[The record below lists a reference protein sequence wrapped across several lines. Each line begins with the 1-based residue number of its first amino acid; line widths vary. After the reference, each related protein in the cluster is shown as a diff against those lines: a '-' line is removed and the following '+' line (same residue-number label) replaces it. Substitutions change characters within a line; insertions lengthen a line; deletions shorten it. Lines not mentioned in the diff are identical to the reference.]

1 MEKIGGNIEI
11 VLKYETIT
19 KKPTGEQVKAW
30 VELQTIKG
38 FLDLMSNGKD
48 YATYNKA
55 MSESTHV
62 FVCDYVSIVIPT
74 TGKKAKA
81 TELKATIDGEDYDV
95 QYIDD
100 PMRLH
105 YHLEIFLKKVA

>member
-1 MEKIGGNIEI
+1 MEKIGGNIDC
-11 VLKYETIT
+11 VLKYERAT
-19 KKPTGEQVKAW
+19 KTPTGEYVKER

-55 MSESTHV
+55 MSESTHI
-62 FVCDYVSIVIPT
+62 FVCDYVSIA
-74 TGKKAKA
+74 KKA

>member
-1 MEKIGGNIEI
+1 MKKIGGNIDC
-11 VLKYETIT
+11 VLKYESIATQ
-19 KKPTGEQVKAW
+19 PTGEQVKTW
-30 VELQTIKG
+30 VELQTIRG
-38 FLDLMSNGKD
+38 FLDLMNSGKD

-55 MSESTHV
+55 MSDSTHV
-62 FVCDYVSIVIPT
+62 FVCDYVSIP
-74 TGKKAKA
+74 KKA